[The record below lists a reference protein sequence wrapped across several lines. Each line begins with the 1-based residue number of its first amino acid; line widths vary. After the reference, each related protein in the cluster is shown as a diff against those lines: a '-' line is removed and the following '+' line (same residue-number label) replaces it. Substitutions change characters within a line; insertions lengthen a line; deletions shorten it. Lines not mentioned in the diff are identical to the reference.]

1 MFLKPHGKSPT
12 TFPRVRGGVAASALV
27 MSWLAI
33 VPANGLAGNKISAGA
48 GGQTIEVNGSSL
60 PTSEVTLAEFGKLQG
75 VPPSTVNVELEGL
88 AAGTPAASAVDAV
101 VSGLTATTP
110 LATALNGIAGASGG
124 AITPQSALVRLV
136 GDNGQPGASGDN
148 GGAGNAGSP
157 GSPGANGAAQPGG
170 PAGAGTA
177 HRKFVLRAS
186 SRSLKGRPRSRVR
199 VKFTVSTAARI
210 IYGGGK
216 LASGSRTVRS
226 GTNVLLITL
235 PSRQGVYHLTLTAIS
250 AAEARSA
257 HTAITLT
264 DSKPATHRIHHH

>member
-12 TFPRVRGGVAASALV
+12 TFPRVLGGVAASALAV
-27 MSWLAI
+27 SWLAI
-33 VPANGLAGNKISAGA
+33 VPADGLAGNKISAGA

-75 VPPSTVNVELEGL
+75 VPPSTVNLELEGL

-101 VSGLTATTP
+101 VAGLTATTP
-110 LATALNGIAGASGG
+110 LATALNSIAGASGG
-124 AITPQSALVRLV
+124 AITPRSALVRLV
-136 GDNGQPGASGDN
+136 ADNGQPGASGDN

-157 GSPGANGAAQPGG
+157 GSPGASGAAGG
-170 PAGAGTA
+170 PAAAGTA

-186 SRSLKGRPRSRVR
+186 SRSLRGRPRSRVR

>member
-1 MFLKPHGKSPT
+1 MFLKPHGTSPT
-12 TFPRVRGGVAASALV
+12 TFPRVLGGVAASALAV
-27 MSWLAI
+27 SWLAI
-33 VPANGLAGNKISAGA
+33 VPADGLAGNRISAGA

-75 VPPSTVNVELEGL
+75 VPPSTVNAELEGL

-101 VSGLTATTP
+101 VSGLIATTP
-110 LATALNGIAGASGG
+110 LATALNSIAGASGG
-124 AITPQSALVRLV
+124 AITPQSALIRLV

-157 GSPGANGAAQPGG
+157 GGPGASGAAQSGG
-170 PAGAGTA
+170 PAAGTA
-177 HRKFVLRAS
+177 HPKFVLRTS

-216 LASGSRTVRS
+216 LASGSRTVHS
-226 GTNVLLITL
+226 GTNVLVITL
-235 PSRQGVYHLTLTAIS
+235 PSRQGAYHLTLTAIS
-250 AAEARSA
+250 AVEARSA
-257 HTAITLT
+257 HTSITLT